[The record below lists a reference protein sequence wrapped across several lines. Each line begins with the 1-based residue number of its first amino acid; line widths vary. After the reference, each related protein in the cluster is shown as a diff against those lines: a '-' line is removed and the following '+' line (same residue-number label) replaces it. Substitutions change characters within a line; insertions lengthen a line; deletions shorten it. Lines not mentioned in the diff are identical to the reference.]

1 VRLEE
6 RADLA
11 EPLLLRL
18 PQRRRRRGH
27 RRWCAG
33 G

>member
-27 RRWCAG
+27 RR
-33 G
+33 